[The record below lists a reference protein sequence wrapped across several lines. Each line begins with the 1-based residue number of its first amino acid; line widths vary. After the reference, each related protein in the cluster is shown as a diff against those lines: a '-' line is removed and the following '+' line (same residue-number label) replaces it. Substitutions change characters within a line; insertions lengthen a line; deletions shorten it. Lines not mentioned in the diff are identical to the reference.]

1 MSNQF
6 DPQSFLDS
14 SITEALD
21 TKIIPCPVGEYQ
33 GIIEKVVPRQWS
45 SKDGAQSGIA
55 LDVFWMVED
64 QGVKDFV
71 GRDTVIVKQGIMLD
85 MTSDNRLDTAKGKNV
100 GLGRLRE
107 ATGHNVAGQAFSFA
121 MLAGCAA
128 KITVTHRI
136 NGEDTF
142 AEVKTVGK
150 L

>member
-1 MSNQF
+1 MSF

-21 TKIIPCPVGEYQ
+21 TKVIPCPVGEFQ
-33 GIIEKVVPRQWS
+33 GIIEKVVPRQWT
-45 SKDGAQSGIA
+45 SKDSTTSGIA

-64 QGVKDFV
+64 QQVKESL
-71 GRDTVIVKQGIMLD
+71 GRETVIVKQGIMLD
-85 MTSDNRLDTAKGKNV
+85 TTPDGRLDTSKGKNV

-121 MLAGCAA
+121 MLPGCGG
-128 KITVTHRI
+128 KITVTHRLV
-136 NGEDTF
+136 GEDTF